1 MSVSVLVLAFLVYP
15 GAFVNRESRRQ
26 SLFGS
31 SSCEQLRA
39 TATRYYDLI
48 RDMMSSDCIYYGTGT
63 STSVGCPDHL
73 GHFFCLVYVGCGGQ
87 LGHFFYLIS
96 RPVGIFL
103 LMGVWT
109 SWDITS
115 IECPGKLG
123 HFFCWVSRLVGT
135 CFLLG
140 AWMSLF

>member
-1 MSVSVLVLAFLVYP
+1 MRVDVLGKKILFL
-15 GAFVNRESRRQ
+15 GKKI
-26 SLFGS
+26 
-31 SSCEQLRA
+31 C
-39 TATRYYDLI
+39 DLK
-48 RDMMSSDCIYYGTGT
+48 SKNLLL
-63 STSVGCPDHL
+63 VEK
-73 GHFFCLVYVGCGGQ
+73 CLVAR
-87 LGHFFYLIS
+87 LDIFFYLIS

>member
-1 MSVSVLVLAFLVYP
+1 MFVSVFLVSIMVCLLSGSP
-15 GAFVNRESRRQ
+15 GVKVCSVLLHAN
-26 SLFGS
+26 
-31 SSCEQLRA
+31 SCA

-48 RDMMSSDCIYYGTGT
+48 RDVMSGDCIYYGTGT
-63 STSVGCPDHL
+63 STSVGCPHHL

-103 LMGVWT
+103 LMGVPI

-123 HFFCWVSRLVGT
+123 HFFCLLSRLVGT
-135 CFLLG
+135 FL
-140 AWMSLF
+140 